1 MFKMLINIIRL
12 ALIAFVVGAGALV
25 WRGIHT
31 VTKEEI
37 HADFITVNTT
47 GDQSQYA
54 FAGEELVDGING
66 IIFDYPEATAIK
78 ERRIY
83 NNGDILEWAA
93 VEDGRKFRYGVT
105 VPIIGR
111 VHFEWTVNGAAEC
124 PLESL

>member
-12 ALIAFVVGAGALV
+12 ALITFVIGAGALV

-31 VTKEEI
+31 ITKEDI
-37 HADFITVNTT
+37 HADFITVDTA
-47 GDQSQYA
+47 GEQSQYA

-66 IIFDYPEATAIK
+66 IIFRNPEATAIK

-83 NNGDILEWAA
+83 NNGDILEWTA

-105 VPIIGR
+105 VPVIGR
-111 VHFEWTVNGAAEC
+111 IHIEWTVIGEGEC